1 VQFLELLLSPLASS
15 SRLFSLGAGAYRQ
28 RWDVILNRLGAQSL
42 GLTPGGLRGG
52 GAVEAFMREGLS
64 LPGLLWRMRLRR
76 QETLEHYLQHVLSR
90 QVIKQLSPAGK
101 DRIRLLSELYEGMVS
116 WAISRLKADVW
127 SPIARD
133 LQMGPLVP

>member
-1 VQFLELLLSPLASS
+1 M
-15 SRLFSLGAGAYRQ
+15 
-28 RWDVILNRLGAQSL
+28 
-42 GLTPGGLRGG
+42 
-52 GAVEAFMREGLS
+52 EAFREGLS
-64 LPGLLWRMRLRR
+64 LPGLLWRVRLRR
-76 QETLEHYLQHVLSR
+76 QGTLELFLQHVLSR